1 MATTA
6 HCCYCFEVLAATL
19 EKRAYRSLNQIQDL
33 WTQYQQYLSLEDAK
47 KGQED
52 EEMTQD
58 DGESS
63 DGELEEMETDEEEP
77 RRPTPSMLQPPSV
90 SRLQA
95 SASPA
100 SASTVSTP
108 SSLSATSSRAALGES
123 SKSSSN
129 TSFFSFTRRSQQP
142 SPARK
147 EEEYPLFVTWNTV
160 SSRGHKS
167 LRGCI
172 GTFDARELSDG
183 LASYA
188 LTAAFDDTRFTPIT
202 LSELPT
208 LAASVTLLTAFT
220 PAQHPMDWDLGTH
233 GLRVSFSH
241 HGKRYG
247 ATYLPDVAVE
257 QGWTKEQ
264 TIVSLMRKAGWVGRS
279 ADWKKVA
286 DLRIVRYQG
295 KKASVGYGEW
305 RDWRT
310 WVEKER

>member
-19 EKRAYRSLNQIQDL
+19 EKRSYRSLNQIQDL

-47 KGQED
+47 NERED
-52 EEMTQD
+52 DEMTQD

-63 DGELEEMETDEEEP
+63 DGELEDLETDDEEP
-77 RRPTPSMLQPPSV
+77 RRPTPSLLQPPSI

-129 TSFFSFTRRSQQP
+129 TSFFSFPRRSQQP
-142 SPARK
+142 SPAPK
-147 EEEYPLFVTWNTV
+147 AEEHPLFVTWNTV

-188 LTAAFDDTRFTPIT
+188 LTA
-202 LSELPT
+202 
-208 LAASVTLLTAFT
+208 
-220 PAQHPMDWDLGTH
+220 
-233 GLRVSFSH
+233 
-241 HGKRYG
+241 
-247 ATYLPDVAVE
+247 
-257 QGWTKEQ
+257 
-264 TIVSLMRKAGWVGRS
+264 
-279 ADWKKVA
+279 
-286 DLRIVRYQG
+286 
-295 KKASVGYGEW
+295 
-305 RDWRT
+305 
-310 WVEKER
+310 